1 MLSGKTIDKLKLI
14 KKYIDKKIQIQP
26 SGVDLTVKSIYEWQD
41 RGVID
46 FDNSQRQLPKI
57 KEVKIVNEYFHLPF
71 GSYLL
76 EFNEEFEIPYNISGF
91 VLSRSSLNRSGA
103 FVVGGLIDPGYK
115 GVIALML
122 NVSSAFGIN
131 IKTNARV
138 AQVIFY
144 ETDSNDMTNIY
155 DGKYKNKNIKDL
167 HANDLP
173 FGKGNI

>member
-14 KKYIDKKIQIQP
+14 KKYIDKKTQIQP

-57 KEVKIVNEYFHLPF
+57 KEVQIVNDFFHLPY

-103 FVVGGLIDPGYK
+103 FIVGGLIDPGYK

-131 IKTNARV
+131 IKINARV
-138 AQVIFY
+138 AQSIFY
-144 ETDSNDMTNIY
+144 KTDSDDIKNTY
-155 DGKYKNKNIKDL
+155 TGKYQNKNIKEL
-167 HANDLP
+167 HTN
-173 FGKGNI
+173 